1 MAKKT
6 LRLVAVL
13 ALAGVL
19 LYFSF
24 RSVNWGEALRALTN
38 VNWPLLVLV
47 IPLFAHVFVTRAIR
61 WRYLL
66 RPEKKDC
73 RFSCLFQ
80 ATAVGF
86 AVSFVLPGRVG
97 EVVRPLYL
105 ARKEGIR
112 PGYAIGTIVVERVFD
127 MLTMCGLLALFLLA
141 RPLYAER
148 LAVRPEAFDRLL
160 FWGKVG
166 VAFAVVILV
175 LIVALYIFK
184 DRALTFFTR
193 LLRRAPEK
201 FSAKALTLLREF
213 IDGLKFFHSLASVGV
228 YLLLSVM
235 VWLGIAFYY
244 WVFFQAFRVPANY
257 ILVIPYVFLTGVG
270 ASIPTPGMVGGFEFF
285 SNLGLSL
292 LFGLDASRASG
303 ITIATHAHQVLVTY
317 LLGYAILAKEGLTL
331 FQIRRLGETKTP

>member
-6 LRLVAVL
+6 LRLIAVL
-13 ALAGVL
+13 ALAGIL

-24 RSVNWGEALRALTN
+24 RSVNWGEAWRAMTK
-38 VNWPLLVLV
+38 VNWPLLILV
-47 IPLFAHVFVTRAIR
+47 IPLFAHIFVTRAIR

-66 RPEKKDC
+66 RPEKEGI
-73 RFSCLFQ
+73 RFANLFA

-127 MLTMCGLLALFLLA
+127 MLTMCALLAIFLLA
-141 RPLYAER
+141 RPLYAGR
-148 LAVRPEAFDRLL
+148 LAVSAEAFDRLL

-166 VAFAVVILV
+166 AAAAVAILA
-175 LIVALYIFK
+175 LIVTLYFFK
-184 DRALTFFTR
+184 DRALAFFGR
-193 LLRRAPEK
+193 LLRRTPEK
-201 FSAKALTLLREF
+201 FSAKVLTLLREF
-213 IDGLKFFHSLASVGV
+213 IEGLKFFHSLASLGV

-244 WVFFQAFRVPANY
+244 WVFFLAFRVPAAY
-257 ILVIPYVFLTGVG
+257 VLVVPYVFLTGVG
-270 ASIPTPGMVGGFEFF
+270 ASIPTPGMIGGFEFF
-285 SNLGLSL
+285 SNLGLTL